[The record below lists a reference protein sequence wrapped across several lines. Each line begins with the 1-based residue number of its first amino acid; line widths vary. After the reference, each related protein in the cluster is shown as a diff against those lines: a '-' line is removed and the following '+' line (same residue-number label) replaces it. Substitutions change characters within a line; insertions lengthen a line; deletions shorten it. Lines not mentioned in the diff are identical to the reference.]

1 MFLFVGAALVFFAES
16 GPAGRKLTA
25 HNGAVDLVSSAV
37 AKIEE
42 VGHNLVAARKLDD
55 HGTDEEAMEV
65 AMDAAGLALGM
76 VALQLLQ

>member
-1 MFLFVGAALVFFAES
+1 VFLFVGAALVFFAES

-42 VGHNLVAARKLDD
+42 VGHNLVAARKLQ
-55 HGTDEEAMEV
+55 TDEEAMEV